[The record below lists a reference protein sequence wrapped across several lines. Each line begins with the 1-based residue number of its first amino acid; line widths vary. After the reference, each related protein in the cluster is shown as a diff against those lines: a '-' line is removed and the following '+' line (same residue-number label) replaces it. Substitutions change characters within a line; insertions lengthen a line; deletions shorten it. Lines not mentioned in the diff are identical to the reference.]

1 MEAEL
6 YKIPE
11 NRLSNEEIFPLELYE
26 KPGCLDLVEH
36 VKWAISDKKHHVVP
50 EKKNPIFDTDLILPI
65 SNEFMDLLGSY
76 DVFKRMADQGYGFRE
91 NPRIVTWNYTGPEKR
106 GAAQNYHHDGWDIGG
121 QVSTMLMLESN
132 QNATHMRLVE
142 NTRDGFF
149 HKAYTKILRFRHY
162 NKFLPNAIRK
172 IVSSVLLRM
181 INISLDMRSY
191 KKLAGDKGTL
201 FVFNTDQ
208 MHKAHAVKGTSRSMV
223 HCNFVIDEA
232 EKRTLI
238 KSKNFNASNLGDT
251 GKKLCAR
258 TNNLRN

>member
-1 MEAEL
+1 MEAKL
-6 YKIPE
+6 YSIPE
-11 NRLSNEEIFPLELYE
+11 NRLSNEDIFSLELYE
-26 KPGCLDLVEH
+26 KPGCFDLVDH
-36 VKWAISDKKHHVVP
+36 VERAVSDKEKHVEP

-65 SNEFMDLLGSY
+65 SNEFMDLIGSY
-76 DVFKRMADQGYGFRE
+76 DVFKGMADQGYGFRE

-132 QNATHMRLVE
+132 KNATHMRLVE

-149 HKAYTKILRFRHY
+149 HKSYSKILRFRHY
-162 NKFLPNAIRK
+162 NKFLPNVIRK
-172 IVSSVLLRM
+172 IVSSALFKI
-181 INISLDMRSY
+181 INIWLDMGSY

-232 EKRTLI
+232 EKGTLI
-238 KSKNFNASNLGDT
+238 KSKNFNATNLSDT
-251 GKKLCAR
+251 AKKLCVR
-258 TNNLRN
+258 PSNI